1 MRMDVHM
8 GFAYVGLRFVI
19 EAIYM
24 GLGRLS
30 VRIKQRYNCKIMAG
44 NGLIIRILQRA
55 SRVSVW

>member
-1 MRMDVHM
+1 M
-8 GFAYVGLRFVI
+8 GFVYVGLRFVI